1 MAHKLTI
8 TIAATALTLA
18 ASSAALAQKS
28 KDTLRIAF
36 GDPISTTD
44 PFIDPKPETSL
55 TSDAIYDKLLMYLP
69 ATKEFKP
76 VLAKSWK
83 QVSPTVLEVELR
95 KGIKFHDGKELTADD
110 VVYTY
115 TYLSDKK
122 SRLRFGRNWAWVKTA
137 EKTGKYSVRIT
148 SQRPTPFAMA
158 RIATGTVIFP
168 KHLHSTFKNRGEFGR
183 KSAVGS
189 GPYKVEYV
197 DASKG
202 IKLVRNEDYKSPG
215 PWRPKASI
223 KTILIKPIPE
233 LQTKIAQLITGG
245 IDLILAA
252 PKDQTEQLTQSPKV
266 SATAIANTVYQYVN
280 MDAAGRSDLKAL
292 KNIDVRRALFM
303 AIDRKALAENVT
315 AGGKLVKLIDAPCTT
330 SQFGCKASV
339 KPVGYDKKAA
349 KALLTKAGYPNGF
362 DLDITSIPG
371 SHEIAAAIAG
381 QLRAIGVKASVS
393 RLTFGA
399 YRKKQGAGK
408 LQMLVS
414 NFSSGGLPDVSSV
427 MGFYQAG
434 PRDYWRSKEMKD
446 FRNKGAREM
455 DTKKRAAIYEAAFN
469 HINKNALL
477 LPLATKPAVLVHS
490 SDATMPNT
498 SSLFAGVE
506 FYNISWK
513 K

>member
-1 MAHKLTI
+1 MKK
-8 TIAATALTLA
+8 ATKAVLALATVMLA
-18 ASSAALAQKS
+18 SNMALAQKS

-55 TSDAIYDKLLMYLP
+55 TSDVIYDKLLMYLP

-83 QVSPTVLEVELR
+83 QVSPTVLDVQLR
-95 KGIKFHDGKELTADD
+95 QGVKFHDGKELTADD

-148 SQRPTPFAMA
+148 SKRPTPFAMA

-202 IKLVRNEDYKSPG
+202 IKLVRNEDYISPG

-223 KTILIKPIPE
+223 KTIIIKPIPE
-233 LQTKIAQLITGG
+233 LQTQIAQLITGG

-252 PKDQTEQLTQSPKV
+252 PKDQTEQLSKSPQIT
-266 SATAIANTVYQYVN
+266 STAIANTVYQYVN
-280 MDAAGRSDLKAL
+280 LDAAGRSDLKAL
-292 KNIDVRRALFM
+292 KNPDVRRALFM
-303 AIDRKALAENVT
+303 AINRKELAESVM
-315 AGGKLVKLIDAPCTT
+315 AGGKLVTLIDAPCTE
-330 SQFGCKASV
+330 SQFGCTASV
-339 KPVGYDKKAA
+339 KPVKFDKAAA
-349 KALLTKAGYPNGF
+349 KALLAKAGFPNGF
-362 DLDITSIPG
+362 ELDITSIPG
-371 SHEIAAAIAG
+371 SHETAAAVAG

-393 RLTFGA
+393 RATFGA

-408 LQMLVS
+408 LQMLVA

-434 PRDYWRSKEMKD
+434 PRDYWRSKEMKA
-446 FRNKGAREM
+446 FRNKGGAEM
-455 DTKKRAAIYEAAFN
+455 DVKKREAIYDAAFSF
-469 HINKNALL
+469 INKNALL
-477 LPLATKPAVLVHS
+477 LPLTTRPAVLVHS
-490 SDATMPNT
+490 STVTMPNT